1 MTCHRGPR
9 ELRWLTRLLATTLA
23 LCASVTVAAPASA
36 DARCAPTGGLATAWD
51 VAALDHT
58 VGGGAG
64 FGAAPGGGATVRAGL
79 EGGAAGHHGAA
90 DAQSL
95 RTATKLLSADAP
107 ARSVA
112 APCGGRVAGCSR
124 TRAPPLA

>member
-36 DARCAPTGGLATAWD
+36 DARRAPTGGVATAWD
-51 VAALDHT
+51 MAALDHT
-58 VGGGAG
+58 AGGGAG
-64 FGAAPGGGATVRAGL
+64 FGAALGGGASVRAGL
-79 EGGAAGHHGAA
+79 EGGAGGHHGAA
-90 DAQSL
+90 DALFL
-95 RTATKLLSADAP
+95 RAATKPLSADAP

-112 APCGGRVAGCSR
+112 SPYGGRAAGCSR